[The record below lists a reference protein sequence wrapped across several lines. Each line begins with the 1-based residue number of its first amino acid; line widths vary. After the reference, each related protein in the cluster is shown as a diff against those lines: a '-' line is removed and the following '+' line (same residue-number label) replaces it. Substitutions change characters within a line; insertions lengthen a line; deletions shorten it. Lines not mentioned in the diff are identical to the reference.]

1 MKVGV
6 AKETVAGERRVAL
19 VPEALGKLTAAGLDI
34 LVEAGAGSGAAIPDH
49 AYAEAGA
56 TVVSTVELY
65 GQSDVIL
72 RIQKPTGSEISVMRE
87 GQAVLGLLQ
96 PLIDPQTTAEL
107 AKHGVTAIS
116 LDAIPRTLSRAQS
129 MDALSSQANVGGYKA
144 VLIAANVYGR
154 YFPLLTTAAGTA
166 KPANVLILGIGVAG
180 LQAIGTARRLGAV
193 VKAYD
198 VRPETRE
205 QAESLGAQFVK
216 LKTTIDATGAGGY
229 ARELT
234 PEERAA
240 QQAELNEVIGGM
252 DIVITTAQVP
262 GRKPPVLVTAD
273 AVRQMKPG
281 SVIVDMA
288 ASALGGNCELSAAG
302 RTIVTDNGVT
312 IVSPE
317 NLPATMPAGAS
328 AFYARN
334 ISALLLGMVKDGQL
348 NLDFDDE
355 VTKATVITYEGNV
368 VSEPVRKLLDPA
380 PRDAPVE
387 PTPSA
392 GPGPTPEPSPVPE
405 PSPSQTPAAPGGN
418 A

>member
-6 AKETVAGERRVAL
+6 AKESAPGERRVAL
-19 VPEALGKLTAAGLDI
+19 VPEAIGKLTSAGLEV
-34 LVEAGAGSGAAIPDH
+34 LVEQGAGSGAAIPDS
-49 AYAEAGA
+49 AFAEAGA
-56 TVVSTVELY
+56 KVVSTVDLY
-65 GQSDVIL
+65 GDSDVIL
-72 RIQKPTGSEISVMRE
+72 RVQKPTPSEIRVMRK
-87 GQAVLGLLQ
+87 GQALLGLLQ
-96 PLIDPQTTAEL
+96 PLIDPATAKAL
-107 AKHGVTAIS
+107 ADQGVTAIS

-144 VLIAANVYGR
+144 VLIAANEYGR

-193 VKAYD
+193 VRAYD

-234 PEERAA
+234 AEERAA

-252 DIVITTAQVP
+252 DVVITTAQVP

-288 ASALGGNCELSAAG
+288 ASALGGNCELSKPG
-302 RTIVTDNGVT
+302 ETVVTDNGVA
-312 IVSPE
+312 IVAPD

-328 AFYARN
+328 AFFARN
-334 ISALLLGMVKDGQL
+334 ISALLLGMVKEGQL
-348 NLDFDDE
+348 NLDFEDE
-355 VTKATVITYEGNV
+355 VTKSTVIAHDGAV
-368 VSEPVRKLLDPA
+368 VSEPVKKLL
-380 PRDAPVE
+380 
-387 PTPSA
+387 
-392 GPGPTPEPSPVPE
+392 EPSGV
-405 PSPSQTPAAPGGN
+405 N